1 MIIPKLAWRNIW
13 RNKRRTAITMV
24 SIFFAVILSSLM
36 MSVKEGTYDRMIDAS
51 VGAYMGYGQIHANG
65 YWEEKSLDWSFSLSD
80 TLIQILE
87 EDKGIDNYIPRL
99 ESFALAAGET
109 MTKGS
114 MVSGIDVEKEAR
126 LNQLNERVFEG
137 EYLEAD
143 DQAIL
148 VGDGLAKY
156 LKLAVGDTMVL
167 LGQGY
172 HGSSAAG
179 KYPIK
184 GLIKFG
190 NPELSKQLVFLPLEA
205 SKQLYGTE
213 GNITNLILKFKDND
227 ESLAVTQEL
236 QKKLSKDYEIMHWT
250 STNKEIIDMIE
261 ADRVE
266 GYVFMFILYMVIAFG
281 IFGTTLMML
290 AERRHEF
297 GVLIAI
303 GLRRF
308 QLAVLVW
315 LEVMIISILG
325 AFIGMFGAY
334 PICYYLWANPIQLTG
349 EMSEMTEEYGMEPV
363 IQASIDSSVFTQQAV
378 VIAIIAS
385 IIAIYPLLKLLRVK
399 AIEEMR
405 S

>member
-36 MSVKEGTYDRMIDAS
+36 MSVKEGTYDRMIEAS
-51 VGAYMGYGQIHANG
+51 VGSYMGYGQIHANG
-65 YWEEKSLDWSFSLSD
+65 YWEEKSLDWSFMLTDSLKT
-80 TLIQILE
+80 TLENDQEI
-87 EDKGIDNYIPRL
+87 EDYLPRI
-99 ESFALAAGET
+99 ESFALAAGEG

-114 MVSGIDVEKEAR
+114 MVAGIDVEKEKT
-126 LNQLNERVFEG
+126 LNDLDERVFEG
-137 EYLEAD
+137 EYLQAD

-156 LKLAVGDTMVL
+156 LKLSVGDTIVL

-190 NPELSKQLVFLPLEA
+190 NPQLSKQLVFLPIDA
-205 SKQLYGTE
+205 CKSLYGTE
-213 GNITNLILKFKDND
+213 GNITNLILKFKDTDN
-227 ESLAVTQEL
+227 SLQVTQDL
-236 QKKLSKDYEIMHWT
+236 QKKLGDNYEVMHWT
-250 STNKEIIDMIE
+250 STNKELVDMIE

-266 GYVFMFILYMVIAFG
+266 GYVFMFILYLVISFG

-303 GLRRF
+303 GMKRI
-308 QLAVLVW
+308 QLSILVW
-315 LEVMIISILG
+315 MEVMTISILG
-325 AFIGMFGAY
+325 AFLGMFGAY
-334 PICYYLWANPIQLTG
+334 PVCYYLWANPILITGDMG
-349 EMSEMTEEYGMEPV
+349 EMTDEYGMEPI
-363 IQASIDSSVFTQQAV
+363 IQASIDPSVFIQQAI

-385 IIAIYPLLKLLRVK
+385 FIAIYPLVKLLRVK